1 MAFSDLFN
9 WVVESKGELD
19 SVLSVATAHLP
30 EPQAEHVTQTL
41 INDTACHFSL
51 PETT

>member
-19 SVLSVATAHLP
+19 SVLSVAT
-30 EPQAEHVTQTL
+30 
-41 INDTACHFSL
+41 SL
-51 PETT
+51 SLRLST